1 MLLTFSLE
9 VETIKFK
16 NDNKVIFFF
25 LLPALLFWSIF
36 LFYPIIRS
44 LYKTFFFTVHNINPE
59 FIGFGNYIKL
69 LTDPVVW
76 LATKNTFIFMIAA
89 VIFQVGLGVL
99 LAIFVDLIRYGK
111 NFFRTT
117 FFFPIVLSAASLG
130 LLFRLLYNYDAG
142 LLNSI
147 LEALNFEPVL
157 WLDAAKAL
165 AMVMI
170 PTIWQYVGF
179 YFVIILTALTK
190 IPNSLY
196 EVAKIEGAS
205 TFQRITK
212 ITLPLIFQDI
222 RVCIVLAITGTLKVF
237 DMVWVITAGGPFDSS
252 QVLGTY
258 MYSTVFQRR
267 LFGYGSTIA
276 IFIIILGVIVTT
288 LTNKFIGNRDVTID

>member
-1 MLLTFSLE
+1 ME
-9 VETIKFK
+9 VLRIKTK
-16 NDNKVIFFF
+16 KDKKVIFIF
-25 LLPALLFWSIF
+25 LMPVLLFWAIF
-36 LFYPIIRS
+36 LFYPILRS
-44 LYKTFFFTVHNINPE
+44 FYKTFFFALHNINPRY
-59 FIGFGNYIKL
+59 IGLDNYQKL
-69 LTDPVVW
+69 INDPVI
-76 LATKNTFIFMIAA
+76 LIATKNTFIFMFTA
-89 VIFQVGLGVL
+89 VFFQVGLGIL
-99 LAIFVDLIRYGK
+99 LAILVDLIKTGRQ
-111 NFFRTT
+111 FFRTI

-147 LEALNFEPVL
+147 LNYFGMDSVL

-165 AMVMI
+165 LMVMI

-190 IPNSLY
+190 IPNVLY
-196 EVAKIEGAS
+196 EVAYIEGAS
-205 TFQRITK
+205 NFQRIRK

-222 RVCIVLAITGTLKVF
+222 KVCVVLSITGVLKVF

-276 IFIIILGVIVTT
+276 IFIIILGVVVTAMA
-288 LTNKFIGNRDVTID
+288 NKAMGKKGVTIN

>member
-1 MLLTFSLE
+1 M
-9 VETIKFK
+9 
-16 NDNKVIFFF
+16 
-25 LLPALLFWSIF
+25 
-36 LFYPIIRS
+36 
-44 LYKTFFFTVHNINPE
+44 HNINPE

-69 LTDPVVW
+69 FNDPVVW

-89 VIFQVGLGVL
+89 VVFQVGLGIL
-99 LAIFVDLIRYGK
+99 LAIFVDLIKYGK

-142 LLNSI
+142 LLNSV
-147 LEALNFEPVL
+147 LKFFDMDPVL
-157 WLDAAKAL
+157 WLDASKAL

-190 IPNSLY
+190 IPNALY
-196 EVAKIEGAS
+196 EVARLEGAT
-205 TFQRITK
+205 TFQRVTK
-212 ITLPLIFQDI
+212 ITLPLIIQDI
-222 RVCIVLAITGTLKVF
+222 RVTIVLAITGTLKVF
-237 DMVWVITAGGPFDSS
+237 DMVWMITAGGPFDSS

-276 IFIIILGVIVTT
+276 IFIIVLGVVVTS
-288 LTNKFIGNRDVTID
+288 LTNKFIGDKDVTID

>member
-1 MLLTFSLE
+1 M
-9 VETIKFK
+9 
-16 NDNKVIFFF
+16 
-25 LLPALLFWSIF
+25 
-36 LFYPIIRS
+36 FYPIIRS

>member
-1 MLLTFSLE
+1 MES
-9 VETIKFK
+9 IKFK
-16 NDNKVIFFF
+16 EDKKVIFFF
-25 LLPALLFWSIF
+25 LLPALLLWGIF
-36 LFYPIIRS
+36 LFYPILRS
-44 LYKTFFFTVHNINPE
+44 FYKTFFFSVYNINPE
-59 FIGFGNYIKL
+59 FIGLGNYTKL
-69 LTDPVVW
+69 FNDSVVW

-89 VIFQVGLGVL
+89 VVVQVGMGIL
-99 LAIFVDLIRYGK
+99 LAVFVDLVKHGK

-147 LEALNFEPVL
+147 LGLFNIDPVL
-157 WLDAAKAL
+157 WLDSAKAL

-190 IPNSLY
+190 IPESLY
-196 EVAKIEGAS
+196 EVARIEGAT
-205 TFQRITK
+205 TFQRVTK
-212 ITLPLIFQDI
+212 ITLPLIVQDI
-222 RVCIVLAITGTLKVF
+222 RVTIVLAITGTLKVF

-258 MYSTVFQRR
+258 MYSTVFQQR

-276 IFIIILGVIVTT
+276 IFIIILGVVVTT
-288 LTNKFIGNRDVTID
+288 LTNKFISNKGTTIE